1 MNSYSHTVSN
11 SPNLKQN
18 LHYMGNATEVKLP
31 KLLGRNSQ
39 ELFPLRG
46 SFATVSIS
54 QESKQKWKLPPLSR
68 SLLVHRAL
76 CYQGGNQKELM
87 NSGLGLCSLS
97 LVMIPHH
104 TIEMFHIKVYHEK
117 KTKKNP
123 ANPTPILLK
132 TNTGSAKFFY

>member
-117 KTKKNP
+117 KNPKKSSKPHPDFVEN
-123 ANPTPILLK
+123 K
-132 TNTGSAKFFY
+132 HWKR